1 MGSIRTF
8 GRTQPSTG
16 ISHMAAR
23 AFADDGLRARR
34 TCVQERRR
42 APRVSRNEWCERVTP
57 IAPRF
62 ALDDAA
68 LARLVIVAAQRRATS
83 TASKL
88 SDARSRACLRGLGC
102 ER

>member
-1 MGSIRTF
+1 
-8 GRTQPSTG
+8 
-16 ISHMAAR
+16 MAAR
-23 AFADDGLRARR
+23 AFADDGPALLRARR